1 MSNQQTREMA
11 LQLAVSAH
19 ADDLAATAHRPEHQV
34 DGGVLD
40 KAERYLEF
48 LSSDG

>member
-1 MSNQQTREMA
+1 MSDRETREMA

-19 ADDLAATAHRPEHQV
+19 AADLAATAHREDHEP

-40 KAERYLEF
+40 KAQRYLGF